1 MHTNMTGLYSS
12 MAAASSWADRLKAHW
27 RSSVKAGDLVRYRHY
42 HNNLQT
48 LRGVVIR
55 LDRTNERAKILWNR
69 PECND
74 EVFDWV
80 EDLEIIDATR

>member
-1 MHTNMTGLYSS
+1 
-12 MAAASSWADRLKAHW
+12 
-27 RSSVKAGDLVRYRHY
+27 VKVGDLVRYRHY

-55 LDRTNERAKILWNR
+55 LDRKNERAKILWNR

-74 EVFDWV
+74 EMLDWV